1 MRVRAGVRH
10 LAARLLSWGLI
21 VCGAV
26 LLVIGAETWF
36 ESQFAQSEE
45 AESWRKAAAES
56 HPVAEQHRD
65 PSWTAQR
72 GQAFAKLSIPRLG
85 AEWYVMEGTGRREL
99 RRGPGHVEGTAMPG
113 EPGNAVIAGHR
124 DTHFRVLKDI
134 RQGDEIDVETPAGR
148 HTYRVTKLSIVPPS
162 DTRPLRPA
170 SGRVLNLVTCY
181 PFYYVGP
188 APKRFIVRAEAENQV
203 ASEHQSVSREPLADD
218 PIGQETIASDGP
230 APVVETAY
238 PGQSP
243 VRPKSASRRN
253 ASRLKHHR

>member
-10 LAARLLSWGLI
+10 LAVRLLSWGLI
-21 VCGAV
+21 VCGAI
-26 LLVIGAETWF
+26 LLFVGAEIWF
-36 ESQFAQSEE
+36 ESQFAQSAE
-45 AESWRKAAAES
+45 AESWRKAAAQS
-56 HPVAEQHRD
+56 PTPTEQHRD

-85 AEWYVMEGTGRREL
+85 AEWYVMEGTGGREL
-99 RRGPGHVEGTAMPG
+99 RRGPGHVVGTAMPG

-148 HTYRVTKLSIVPPS
+148 HTYRVTKLSIVPPT

-170 SGRVLNLVTCY
+170 SGRVMNLITCY

-188 APKRFIVRAEAENQV
+188 APKRFIVRAEAEDQL
-203 ASEHQSVSREPLADD
+203 AAEDHLSSREPLADD
-218 PIGQETIASDGP
+218 PIGQQTIASDAP

-238 PGQSP
+238 PEQRP
-243 VRPKSASRRN
+243 VRSKTAPRRN